1 MDDEIFG
8 QKTLTENK
16 RADRSEP
23 SDLIQKVV
31 DFIDDYEDVAI
42 ASDQLKRLR
51 FIGNILLGKNKDFS
65 ITWLFSYRC
74 ALISK
79 VNRGCF
85 EQPVKNLILIGLS
98 EFGLKIQHEWSDMSG
113 VQTAEST
120 SFNVCPIEP
129 VRLEKFSDF
138 MMQFNSALIAKQPN
152 KLSPLTVQQAL
163 ETAHQAVLG
172 KQTVPSLSGE
182 GLSG

>member
-1 MDDEIFG
+1 MFG
-8 QKTLTENK
+8 QTTLTDTN

-31 DFIDDYEDVAI
+31 DFIDDYEEVAFT
-42 ASDQLKRLR
+42 SDQLKLLR
-51 FIGNILLGKNKDFS
+51 YIGKILLGENKDFS
-65 ITWLFSYRC
+65 ITWLSSYRC

-138 MMQFNSALIAKQPN
+138 MMQFNSALVAKQRN

-172 KQTVPSLSGE
+172 KQAVALPSGK